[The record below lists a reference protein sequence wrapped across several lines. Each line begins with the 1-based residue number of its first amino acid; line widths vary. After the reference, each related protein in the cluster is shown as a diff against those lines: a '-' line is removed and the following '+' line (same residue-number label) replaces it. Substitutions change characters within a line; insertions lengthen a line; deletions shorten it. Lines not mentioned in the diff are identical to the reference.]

1 MSFFDNLERLS
12 NESNDRLKDRWTGS
26 FREFLR
32 LFETKEYENMGVL
45 SHARIAHMINDAGI
59 EEGDHFG
66 ITRKKYKFFEDK
78 LYGIEDSID
87 QIMGYIYAAGQR
99 TETARRMLLLYG
111 PPSSGKSNLV
121 NLLKQGLESYSHTKR
136 GAIFAL
142 ANSKMHENPFLL
154 VPEEARE
161 EFSKRYGLRIEGKLS
176 PLSRW
181 RLEHEFHGKFMDFP
195 IEQIYLSEENRVG
208 IGTWLPQDPKSA
220 DQAELVGSID
230 LSKIQ
235 EVGKEDDP
243 RAFNFDGELNVANR
257 GIMEFIEGL
266 KSDERFL
273 RVLLTASQEK
283 SIKAPRFGLI
293 YVDIFLI
300 MHSNEEEFKN
310 FMAEKKYEAYHDRMI
325 IIRMPYNLGVSD
337 EVKIYEKLLNN
348 SDSLENIYVAPNT
361 LESAA
366 MFAVLTR
373 LEPTEK
379 DELTL
384 VKKMKL
390 YDGQHV
396 KGHKTE
402 QVPDIKKRSPREG
415 MTGASP
421 RFVIDQICAAI
432 EIARNESRDF
442 VTPLDVLRQLNK
454 GIRGRDN
461 FDPDQKNKYEEFVDI
476 ARTEWNDMLRNDIQK
491 AFFLSF
497 EDEARNLCNN
507 YIDMIEAACSG
518 EAPRDPIT
526 NEEKELDE
534 KLMDEIEDH
543 IDISKSGKEDF
554 RNEIL
559 RSVGSAAR
567 KKKEFDYTQHAHLR
581 EAIQAQLFEERQ
593 GTIRLTVSSRNP
605 DPEALRRL
613 NEVISRMEE
622 QQGYTPA
629 SANELLKYATAHLF
643 DK

>member
-1 MSFFDNLERLS
+1 MSFLNNLEHLS
-12 NESNDRLKDRWTGS
+12 NDANDQLENRWTGT
-26 FREFLR
+26 FREFLQ
-32 LFETKEYENMGVL
+32 LFETHEYENMGVL
-45 SHARIAHMINDAGI
+45 AHARILNMITDSGVI
-59 EEGDHFG
+59 ESDHFG
-66 ITRKKYKFFEDK
+66 MTRKKYKFFENK

-87 QIMGYIYAAGQR
+87 QIMGYVYAAAQR
-99 TETARRMLLLYG
+99 TETSRRLLLLYG
-111 PPSSGKSNLV
+111 PPSSGKSEIV
-121 NLLKQGLESYSHTKR
+121 NLLKRGLEDYTRTKQ
-136 GAIFAL
+136 GSIFAIRG
-142 ANSKMHENPFLL
+142 SKMHENPFLL
-154 VPEEARE
+154 IPEVARK
-161 EFSKRYGLRIEGKLS
+161 EFSKTYGLQIEGSLS
-176 PLSRW
+176 PMSRW
-181 RLEHEFHGKFMDFP
+181 RLEHDYDGKFMDFP
-195 IEQIYLSEENRVG
+195 IEQIFLSESKRIG
-208 IGTWLPQDPKSA
+208 IGTWLPSDPKGQDIS
-220 DQAELVGSID
+220 ELVGSID

-235 EVGKEDDP
+235 EVGDESDP
-243 RAFNFDGELNVANR
+243 RAYNFDGEINVANR
-257 GIMEFIEGL
+257 GIMEYIEGL

-273 RVLLTASQEK
+273 RSNLTATQEK
-283 SIKAPRFGLI
+283 TIKAPRFGLV
-293 YVDIFLI
+293 YVDCVVII
-300 MHSNEEEFKN
+300 HTNEAEFRS
-310 FMAEKKYEAYHDRMI
+310 FMSERKYEAYHDRMVI
-325 IIRMPYNLGVSD
+325 VRVPYNLGISD
-337 EVKIYEKLLNN
+337 EVKIYKKLLSN
-348 SDSLENIYVAPNT
+348 SDALKNMHISPHTI
-361 LESAA
+361 ESAA
-366 MFAVLTR
+366 MFAILTR

-379 DELTL
+379 DDLTI

-402 QVPDIKKRSPREG
+402 QVFDIKKRAREG

-432 EIARNESRDF
+432 EIARNENRDF

-454 GIRGRDN
+454 GIRTRDN
-461 FDPDQKNKYEEFVDI
+461 FDADQKNKYEEYVDI

-507 YIDMIEAACSG
+507 YIDMIESACSG
-518 EAPRDPIT
+518 ESPRDPIT

-559 RSVGSAAR
+559 RAVGSAAR
-567 KKKEFDYTQHAHLR
+567 KNKQFDYTQHAHLR
-581 EAIQAQLFEERQ
+581 EAIQSQLFQERQ

-613 NEVISRMEE
+613 NEVIDRMEE
-622 QQGYTPA
+622 QQGYSPA